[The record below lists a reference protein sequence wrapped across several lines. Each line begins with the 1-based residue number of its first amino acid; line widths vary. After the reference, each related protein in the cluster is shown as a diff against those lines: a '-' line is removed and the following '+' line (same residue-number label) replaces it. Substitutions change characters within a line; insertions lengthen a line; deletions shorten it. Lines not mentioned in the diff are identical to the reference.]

1 MTRPR
6 FDAPLGTRLA
16 WIAAIAF
23 ASGFPYGFFNE
34 LLPVYLR
41 SRGVGLGEIGLLSTL
56 SLPWALKFLWAP
68 FVDRLATR
76 RRWIVGAQVGIAATL
91 AAMLLTGAASG
102 PAFFALVFLLV
113 TLSATQD
120 IAVDAYT
127 IEISE
132 RSELGPANGVRVTAY
147 RLAMIAAGG
156 ALVAASASIGWATV
170 FALSAALFLALAALS
185 SRLPERDRA
194 PAAHQPIGEPVRDLL
209 TRPAIAGVVL
219 FVLTFKLGDL
229 ALTPMIKPFWLDNG
243 FTVQQIGWVQTTL
256 GVGASIVGALA
267 GGAATRWLGTWRA
280 LWVLGI
286 VQAASNLGYYVA
298 AAAGAP
304 VPLMYASAI
313 IEQFSA
319 GLGTA
324 AFLAFLMTLCA
335 RQHAATQFAL
345 LSALY
350 RVAGIGAAA
359 LSGFLTQ
366 RFGYADYFL
375 LTFGLAL
382 PGFALLPL
390 VGRALAAQPPE
401 PEPEPAG

>member
-23 ASGFPYGFFNE
+23 ASGFPFGFFNE

-91 AAMLLTGAASG
+91 AAMLVTGAASG
-102 PAFFALVFLLV
+102 PAFFALVFVLV

-127 IEISE
+127 IEISK

-390 VGRALAAQPPE
+390 VGRALAAPP

>member
-6 FDAPLGTRLA
+6 LEAPLRTRLA

-23 ASGFPYGFFNE
+23 ASGFPFGFFNE

-41 SRGVGLGEIGLLSTL
+41 AHGVGLAEIGLLSTL

-68 FVDRLATR
+68 FVDRIATR
-76 RRWIVGAQVGIAATL
+76 RRWIVGAQIGIAATIAALLL
-91 AAMLLTGAASG
+91 AGAGSG
-102 PAFFALVFLLV
+102 PAFFVLVFVLV
-113 TLSATQD
+113 ALSATQD

-156 ALVAASASIGWATV
+156 ALVAASASIGWAAV
-170 FALSAALFLALAALS
+170 FVISALLFLALAGLT
-185 SRLPERDRA
+185 SRMPERARA
-194 PAAHQPIGEPVRDLL
+194 PAAHEPIAEPVRELL
-209 TRPAIAGVVL
+209 ARPAIAGVVL
-219 FVLTFKLGDL
+219 FVLLFKLGDL

-243 FTVQQIGWVQTTL
+243 FSVQQIGWVQTTL

-267 GGAATRWLGTWRA
+267 GGAATKWLGTWRA

-286 VQAASNLGYYVA
+286 VQAASNLGYYAA

-304 VPLMYASAI
+304 VPLMYAAAI
-313 IEQFSA
+313 VEQFSA

-324 AFLAFLMTLCA
+324 AFLAFLMTLCS
-335 RQHAATQFAL
+335 RRHAATQFAL

-350 RVAGIGAAA
+350 RVAGLGAAA
-359 LSGFLTQ
+359 VSGFLTL

-375 LTFGLAL
+375 LTFCLAL

-390 VGRALAAQPPE
+390 VRRALAAQPPE
-401 PEPEPAG
+401 AEPAG